1 MSMRRRP
8 TRSFG
13 TSVGLRLL
21 RQPAASAH
29 ARRYERTPTVRPSDY
44 HKGLVEGTKPQSRP
58 GSRLRRRPQLGFGAS
73 STDHTCERRSTLGLS
88 VLVTSILGRSIL
100 GCSILGRSI
109 LGRSISGRSISG
121 RSISG
126 RSISGR
132 SISGRSIS
140 GRSILGRSVFGGSM
154 LGRIRQARVW
164 RRPKLAAQHAART
177 AAVASSKARC
187 ERTCGAAA
195 VGSSVLL
202 CPRPGLCGNP
212 TGASLAFSRGVARLA
227 TVRAGAVTAVACET
241 TTHRTV
247 TAR

>member
-121 RSISG
+121 RSI
-126 RSISGR
+126 
-132 SISGRSIS
+132 
-140 GRSILGRSVFGGSM
+140 LGRSVFGGSM